1 MDFAFRHVRYF
12 VSEVIFMAHSICQIC
27 GEMILFALDHDCTS
41 YDYSEFPLEIE
52 LHGLTLELEPY
63 EVEAE
68 NPPKP
73 TLPVGRG
80 FVSVGKSG
88 EAMPLFL
95 RM

>member
-1 MDFAFRHVRYF
+1 
-12 VSEVIFMAHSICQIC
+12 
-27 GEMILFALDHDCTS
+27 MILFAFDHDCTS

-63 EVEAE
+63 EVETA
-68 NPPKP
+68 NPQKP

-80 FVSVGKSG
+80 FVSVGKSD